1 MFSLETE
8 NQQNCCYTG
17 GKGQGPTLLCSPHL
31 CPLSLGHTAR
41 PACSQVWPREHMTKP
56 WIRDTWCPSPGA
68 LSYAMLIPF
77 SAARKL
83 WTETPWGWESLKVKG
98 ACVPESLW
106 ARPPLKHQRS
116 TFSQGQETK
125 FHRGRPT
132 RSGVPPLQQLVSPQP
147 VTTSTNGGCHLTQ
160 DATEY
165 KSVWF
170 ILKFSDNYQYC
181 KFGNEDGKDH
191 DMTML
196 IWITRVSLTIFKY
209 LWNVSRSS

>member
-1 MFSLETE
+1 MHTHTHKIEINWTDRMFSLETE

-147 VTTSTNGGCHLTQ
+147 VTTSTNVGMPSDSGCHRIQKCVIYTKVQ
-160 DATEY
+160 
-165 KSVWF
+165 W
-170 ILKFSDNYQYC
+170 
-181 KFGNEDGKDH
+181 
-191 DMTML
+191 
-196 IWITRVSLTIFKY
+196 
-209 LWNVSRSS
+209 